1 MRLARFEVLRRDDL
15 SLPTNP
21 VGRNGMK
28 RLAMKCRL
36 RVPGPALVIS
46 LFALFVALAG
56 IAASPVAG
64 VTVATG
70 TLDMNTSLTLVS
82 QLGGCAR
89 VGIAS
94 DCAARTVDGQF
105 PGLGRVTGSYGFQ
118 MDLGSASC
126 PSSLGR
132 VLAYPIRL
140 EVAGKGAIDVAV
152 SEATDCVPLESV
164 RVQTQAFTV
173 TGGTGIY
180 AGALGSGTLER
191 ALANPRDDG
200 SRHGFETWKGTLT
213 VPGLE
218 FDLIAPKFVGA
229 TSRKVVAPR
238 HRKRVRVRYVV
249 TATDAVDGP
258 VPATCRPRSGTRFHI
273 GRTTRVRCSATDKSA
288 NEATASFRITVRR
301 HR

>member
-1 MRLARFEVLRRDDL
+1 
-15 SLPTNP
+15 
-21 VGRNGMK
+21 MK
-28 RLAMKCRL
+28 RWLGA
-36 RVPGPALVIS
+36 PSPALVIS
-46 LFALFVALAG
+46 LIALFLALAG

-70 TLDMNTSLTLVS
+70 TLDMNTSLSLVS
-82 QLGGCAR
+82 QLGGCAP
-89 VGIAS
+89 VGVAS

-105 PGLGRVTGSYGFQ
+105 PGLGGVTGSYAFQ

-132 VLAYPIRL
+132 VLAYPIRI

-152 SEATDCVPLESV
+152 SEATDCIPLESV
-164 RVQTQAFTV
+164 RIQTQAFTV

-180 AGALGSGTLER
+180 AGASGSGTLER

-238 HRKRVRVRYVV
+238 RAKRVRVRYVV

-258 VPATCRPRSGTRFHI
+258 VLATCRPRSGTRFRI
-273 GRTTRVRCSATDKSA
+273 GRTQVRCSAIDTSA
-288 NEATASFRITVRR
+288 NTATASFRITVRR